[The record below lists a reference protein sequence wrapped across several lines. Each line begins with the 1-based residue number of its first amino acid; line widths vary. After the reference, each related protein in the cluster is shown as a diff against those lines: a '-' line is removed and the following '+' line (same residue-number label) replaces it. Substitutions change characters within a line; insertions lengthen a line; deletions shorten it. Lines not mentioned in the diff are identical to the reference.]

1 MPGIIV
7 VGAQWGDEGK
17 GKVVD
22 VFSASADL
30 VVRYQGGANAGH
42 TLVVNNVKTVLH
54 LIPSG
59 VLHPKCSCMI
69 APGVVLDVEEVM
81 KEINDLKK
89 AGVLTNPEQLRI
101 SDQCTVLLSY
111 HRKLDAAREKAAGNE
126 KIGTTGKG
134 IGPAYEDRAARKAV
148 LFADLF
154 DRERLKQKLEAS
166 LKEKNF
172 MLTEYYKEEAVAV
185 EPLYKRLLELAEELA
200 PYRSKDTSL
209 VIHKALKAGKKV
221 LFEGAQGTMLELLE
235 LAEELAPYRSKDT
248 SLVIHKALKAGKK
261 VLFEGAQG
269 TMLDLLHGTYPFVTS
284 SSTISGSACI
294 GTGIG
299 PGMMQKIVGITKAYT
314 TRVGSGPFPTEMNEQ
329 LSERLRAE
337 GGEYGATTGRPR
349 RCGWLD
355 LVALKYAIRVNG
367 LTSLALMKV
376 DVLSGHEKIE
386 VCTAYKLDGQE
397 IKELPVNS
405 HDLERVEPVYRSL
418 TGWTEDLRNVR
429 SIQDLPQAAR
439 DFVQFIATEVAT
451 PIDVVSVGPGREQT
465 LWIKPL
471 FA

>member
-1 MPGIIV
+1 MAGIVV

-42 TLVVNNVKTVLH
+42 TLVVNGVKTVLH

-59 VLHPKCSCMI
+59 VLHSKCSCMI

-81 KEINDLKK
+81 KEINDLRS
-89 AGVLTNPEQLRI
+89 AGVLNNPDQLRI

-154 DRERLKQKLEAS
+154 HPERLKQKLEVS
-166 LKEKNF
+166 LQEKNF
-172 MLTEYYKEEAVAV
+172 MLVNYYKEEAVAL
-185 EPLYKRLLELAEELA
+185 EPLYKRLLELAE
-200 PYRSKDTSL
+200 
-209 VIHKALKAGKKV
+209 
-221 LFEGAQGTMLELLE
+221 QLE
-235 LAEELAPYRSKDT
+235 PYRSKDT

-314 TRVGSGPFPTEMNEQ
+314 TRVGSGPFPTEMNES
-329 LSERLRAE
+329 LSERLRQE

-367 LTSLALMKV
+367 LTSLALMKL

-386 VCTAYKLDGQE
+386 VCTAYKLDGVE

-405 HDLERVEPVYRSL
+405 FDLERVEPVYRAL
-418 TGWTEDLRNVR
+418 TGWSENLQNVR
-429 SIQDLPQAAR
+429 SIQDLPQSAR
-439 DFVQFIATEVAT
+439 DFIQFIATEVAT

>member
-42 TLVVNNVKTVLH
+42 TLVVNGVKTVLH

-59 VLHPKCSCMI
+59 ILHPKCMCMI
-69 APGVVLDVEEVM
+69 APGVVLDVEEVI
-81 KEINDLKK
+81 KEIRDLKE
-89 AGVLTNPEQLRI
+89 AGVLANSEALRI
-101 SDQCTVLLSY
+101 SDQCTILLSY

-134 IGPAYEDRAARKAV
+134 IGPAYEDRAARKAI
-148 LFADLF
+148 LFGDLF
-154 DRERLKQKLEAS
+154 DRERLRAKLESS

-172 MLTEYYKEEAVAV
+172 MLTQYFKEEPVEV
-185 EPLYKRLLELAEELA
+185 EPLYQRLLELAAEL
-200 PYRSKDTSL
+200 
-209 VIHKALKAGKKV
+209 
-221 LFEGAQGTMLELLE
+221 E
-235 LAEELAPYRSKDT
+235 PYRSKDT

-314 TRVGSGPFPTEMNEQ
+314 TRVGSGPFPTEMDSV
-329 LSERLRAE
+329 LSERLRKE
-337 GGEYGATTGRPR
+337 GGEFGATTGRPR

-367 LTSLALMKV
+367 LTSLALMKL
-376 DVLSGHEKIE
+376 DVLTGHEKIE
-386 VCTAYKLDGQE
+386 VCTAYKLDGVE
-397 IKELPVNS
+397 IKDLPVNS

-418 TGWTEDLRNVR
+418 TGWDEDLRNVR
-429 SIQDLPQAAR
+429 AIQDLPQAAR
-439 DFVQFIATEVAT
+439 DFIQFIATEVAT